1 MNRKVYWIH
10 TFDPEVKNSGIFMH
24 QSRKKLVDKGVDIE
38 LLFVGKYNLITYSKN
53 FILYFFKIL
62 FTKNCIVHAQYG
74 SFCAFFTVFLPSS
87 KKIVSLR
94 GSDFYRM
101 NYKTKK
107 ENYKTKTAVY
117 LTQVSLMFFKKIITI
132 SEKMKE
138 DLEKNNGFKSIA
150 LTDAPNPD
158 FIYKID
164 KTDARRKLALNDNDV
179 YVLFS
184 SIDLKNEIKRTNL
197 ALKSIEKAQL
207 QNRNIK
213 LLTLN
218 NVNYEDVNL
227 YINACDVILI
237 TSVYEGWP
245 NIVKEGLVCE
255 KPFISTL
262 ISDLPKI
269 AKKENDCY
277 IVNANIDEISIHLL
291 KLADKI
297 ANNELNTGKLPLYIN
312 NSEYSNNMI
321 KIYNEI

>member
-1 MNRKVYWIH
+1 MSIVY
-10 TFDPEVKNSGIFMH
+10 
-24 QSRKKLVDKGVDIE
+24 
-38 LLFVGKYNLITYSKN
+38 TYS
-53 FILYFFKIL
+53 I
-62 FTKNCIVHAQYG
+62 Q
-74 SFCAFFTVFLPSS
+74 
-87 KKIVSLR
+87 
-94 GSDFYRM
+94 SDF
-101 NYKTKK
+101 
-107 ENYKTKTAVY
+107 
-117 LTQVSLMFFKKIITI
+117 
-132 SEKMKE
+132 
-138 DLEKNNGFKSIA
+138 NGSIKP
-150 LTDAPNPD
+150 LQ
-158 FIYKID
+158 
-164 KTDARRKLALNDNDV
+164 
-179 YVLFS
+179 
-184 SIDLKNEIKRTNL
+184 LKNEIKRTNL

-297 ANNELNTGKLPLYIN
+297 ANNELNTGKLPSYIN